1 MTKNSEQ
8 EAARSLRDIEDEVL
22 AEGQEWMRQRLQQK
36 LQQQA
41 DQRGRVFPPR
51 RPAAV
56 ARQNSP
62 DAAAHQRRR
71 RRTAGLARHEP

>member
-1 MTKNSEQ
+1 MKNSEK

-41 DQRGRVFPPR
+41 DQHGRVFPPR
-51 RPAAV
+51 RAAAV
-56 ARQNSP
+56 ARQSSP
-62 DAAAHQRRR
+62 DAATHQRRR